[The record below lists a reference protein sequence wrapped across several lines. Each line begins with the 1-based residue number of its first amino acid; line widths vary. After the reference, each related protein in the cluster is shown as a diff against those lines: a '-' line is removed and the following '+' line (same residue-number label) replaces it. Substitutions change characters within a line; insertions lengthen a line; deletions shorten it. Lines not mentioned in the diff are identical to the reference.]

1 MAYVNQSNEAAIFQL
16 ASRKDRKIAYFTA
29 IFDAVSYQ
37 GNPIPHWPASVT
49 FGTDPRF

>member
-1 MAYVNQSNEAAIFQL
+1 MTYVNQSNEAAMFQL
-16 ASRKDRKIAYFTA
+16 AHLAYFTV

-37 GNPIPHWPASVT
+37 GNPIPYWPASVT